1 MICYQQLTYY
11 KLKIIIMNK
20 KEIFAIFEA
29 ITTSGQSIF
38 VNDFDGWGE
47 RAEIPAY
54 GFTSAM
60 EGNGVKSHATDE
72 EYIPQC
78 GTIRRGNHLEVQ
90 IRQNGQLIKRFTLG
104 ELFPDNHLVI
114 VTSGEALRW
123 FAPIFALRSE
133 LIDWLMQVH
142 EYCIL
147 RQNQGNPVPW
157 YWESEMVELA
167 KFFYRNNP
175 DKENDKSIYDYLTD
189 I

>member
-90 IRQNGQLIKRFTLG
+90 IRQSGQLIKRFILG